1 MCGSGTALHGCCT
14 SICGTLPDGVWSFL
28 THSLSVSGQG
38 QQCRSEREFSVPFSA
53 GLGSEWAGP
62 AGARRSDLRLDFV
75 LSPCLSGHG
84 QAPDAELLRLQFCCC
99 LQLLPRP
106 AHTNTQ
112 GSWLPVTAAL
122 ATPARPV
129 RFYLSLHSSF
139 PLHLLWLRSR
149 HRVTRKRGSLSPL
162 CQLQLGMNP
171 SSRSLS
177 QGLPWLLN

>member
-1 MCGSGTALHGCCT
+1 MPWRA
-14 SICGTLPDGVWSFL
+14 SIECPAELRPAATLRLAAGTLPALASAARCQTGSGLSSL

-99 LQLLPRP
+99 LPLLPRP

-139 PLHLLWLRSR
+139 PLHLLWLSSG
-149 HRVTRKRGSLSPL
+149 HRVTRKRGS
-162 CQLQLGMNP
+162 P
-171 SSRSLS
+171 SLHSASCS
-177 QGLPWLLN
+177 